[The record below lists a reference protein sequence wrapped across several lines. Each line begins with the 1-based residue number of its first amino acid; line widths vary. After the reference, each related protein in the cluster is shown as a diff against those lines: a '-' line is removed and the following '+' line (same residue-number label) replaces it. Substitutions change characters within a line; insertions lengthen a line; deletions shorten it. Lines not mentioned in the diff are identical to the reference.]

1 MHKGEL
7 IAAADPSKTM
17 LSEREHTLV
26 TVDAVTQHLRIV
38 EARSTVQGRYTCI
51 VNDVVS
57 RQFDVVV
64 TARDLLTAGLTL
76 LFNYGI
82 FLIPVSSYIRASGSV
97 RRFYVGNYRMLCCVL
112 CDRRSY
118 VAISMAK
125 LKQMR

>member
-1 MHKGEL
+1 MWMHKGGL

-38 EARSTVQGRYTCI
+38 EARSAVQGRYTCI

-57 RQFDVVV
+57 RQFEVVV

-82 FLIPVSSYIRASGSV
+82 F
-97 RRFYVGNYRMLCCVL
+97 
-112 CDRRSY
+112 
-118 VAISMAK
+118 
-125 LKQMR
+125 